1 MLVKCPWL
9 APLQTGSYLESMGST
24 RELPPSG
31 NDAWRRLNAL
41 CQERYSP
48 DLYELDPLAGAGQ
61 RMFGDDAIDHLI
73 KVALSAEGHEPVRY
87 RDAPHHA
94 ILDRRVHDA
103 FGQRPRFV
111 EAGDGELSI
120 VRHYRANAAGQNKLF
135 EEFAAGLPVT
145 LRAHFP
151 ITSVEAQRTIELLSL
166 EIAWP
171 SAESLKVSSRCIV
184 YARVV
189 LVEDARP
196 VREEEVSLFNFYAP
210 LKRTGRA
217 FEPGNKWGRPFDEV
231 RFQFEQAVTRE
242 MKQVGARLAADA
254 LPHSLTELLLGPD

>member
-1 MLVKCPWL
+1 
-9 APLQTGSYLESMGST
+9 
-24 RELPPSG
+24 
-31 NDAWRRLNAL
+31 
-41 CQERYSP
+41 
-48 DLYELDPLAGAGQ
+48 
-61 RMFGDDAIDHLI
+61 MFGDDAIVHLI
-73 KVALSAEGHEPVRY
+73 RVALSAEGHEPVRY
-87 RDAPHHA
+87 RDAPQHA
-94 ILDRRVHDA
+94 ILDRRVQDA

-120 VRHYRANAAGQNKLF
+120 VRHYRANAAAQNKLF
-135 EEFAAGLPVT
+135 EQFAAGLPVT

-231 RFQFEQAVTRE
+231 RFQFEQGVQRA
-242 MKQVGARLAADA
+242 MQQVSARLAAGSRT
-254 LPHSLTELLLGPD
+254 HSLTELLLGPE